1 MTPHLGSTTL
11 LLASLAAMP
20 AFSSPAYAQSS
31 AAPSSRPQTSA
42 QSPAAPSSRPQASAK
57 TQHRV
62 VIQVSENDPKIMN
75 LALNNAE
82 NLRSFYEQA
91 GEAVPIE
98 IVAYGPGLNMV
109 RSDTSPVRDRLAAL
123 VGRPQAITFTGC
135 GNTLNT
141 QSKNEGK
148 ELSLLPGTHLV
159 PTGIGRIVQLQEQGW
174 TYIRP

>member
-1 MTPHLGSTTL
+1 MTRHLGLTAL

-20 AFSSPAYAQSS
+20 VLSAPADAQST
-31 AAPSSRPQTSA
+31 AAPSSRPQTD
-42 QSPAAPSSRPQASAK
+42 AK
-57 TQHRV
+57 AQHRV
-62 VIQVSENDPKIMN
+62 VIQVSENDPRIMN

-82 NLRSFYEQA
+82 NLRGFYEQA
-91 GEAVPIE
+91 GEAVQIE

-109 RSDTSPVRDRLAAL
+109 RTDSSPVRDRVAAL
-123 VGRPQAITFTGC
+123 VGRPQAITLSGC

-148 ELSLLPGTHLV
+148 ELALLPGTHLV

>member
-1 MTPHLGSTTL
+1 MPPHLSLATL

-20 AFSSPAYAQSS
+20 VLSSSACAQSS
-31 AAPSSRPQTSA
+31 AAASSRQQTRA
-42 QSPAAPSSRPQASAK
+42 IK
-57 TQHRV
+57 QHRV
-62 VIQVSENDPKIMN
+62 VIQVSENDPRIMN

-91 GEAVPIE
+91 GETVQIE

-123 VGRPQAITFTGC
+123 VGRPQPVTLSGC
-135 GNTLNT
+135 DNTLGR
-141 QSKNEGK
+141 QSKQEGK
-148 ELSLLPGTHLV
+148 EISLVSEARLV

>member
-1 MTPHLGSTTL
+1 MTTHLGLTTL

-20 AFSSPAYAQSS
+20 VLSSPAC
-31 AAPSSRPQTSA
+31 A
-42 QSPAAPSSRPQASAK
+42 QSPAASSSRHETSAGK
-57 TQHRV
+57 QHRV
-62 VIQVSENDPKIMN
+62 VIQVSENDPRIMN

-91 GEAVPIE
+91 GETVQIE

-123 VGRPQAITFTGC
+123 VGRPQAITFSGC

-141 QSKNEGK
+141 QSRNEGK
-148 ELSLLPGTHLV
+148 ELALLPGTHLV